1 MELSSDVR
9 RGALV
14 EVKHHVKEGKR
25 ERIVAFKGHVL
36 KLRGEGVNK
45 SITIR
50 QTIDK
55 VEVDRIFPLSSINLV
70 SIVAVKETKTQSKR
84 ARQALA
90 AK

>member
-1 MELSSDVR
+1 MELSADVR

-25 ERIVAFKGHVL
+25 ERIVSFRGHVV

-45 SITIR
+45 SITVR

-55 VEVDRIFPLSSINLV
+55 IDVDRIFPLSSINLV
-70 SIVAVKETKTQSKR
+70 SIEPVKETKTQSKR

-90 AK
+90 VK

>member
-1 MELSSDVR
+1 MELSGDVR

-25 ERIVAFKGHVL
+25 ERIVSFRGHVIRV
-36 KLRGEGVNK
+36 RGEGINK
-45 SITIR
+45 SITVR

-55 VEVDRIFPLSSINLV
+55 VDVERIFPLSSLGLV
-70 SIVAVKETKTQSKR
+70 SIEPVKETKTQSKR

-90 AK
+90 K